1 MKYQVNMF
9 YSLQVEAENEEQAE
23 EKAGE
28 YIASEEGQGVRLSDM
43 SIEVELIGV
52 PCEKCAICNEN
63 LYGPVQVH
71 YHNEKCKKCGFMMVA
86 TQSHKCEGAAEDRD
100 EGIVAAHKALD
111 EFEAGA
117 RVKECDC
124 EGTAEGRHEPECR

>member
-43 SIEVELIGV
+43 SIEVEPAGV
-52 PCEKCAICNEN
+52 PCKICG
-63 LYGPVQVH
+63 GPRDV
-71 YHNEKCKKCGFMMVA
+71 EALICSKCKPEDGQAGKPLDYVPE
-86 TQSHKCEGAAEDRD
+86 HCE
-100 EGIVAAHKALD
+100 
-111 EFEAGA
+111 
-117 RVKECDC
+117 ECDC
-124 EGTAEGRHEPECR
+124 EGSAEGRHEPECR